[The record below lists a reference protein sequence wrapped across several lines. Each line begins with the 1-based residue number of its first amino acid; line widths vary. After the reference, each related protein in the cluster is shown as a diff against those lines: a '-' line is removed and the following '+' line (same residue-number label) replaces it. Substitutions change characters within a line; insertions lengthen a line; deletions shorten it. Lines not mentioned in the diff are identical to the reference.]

1 MAYQRG
7 FKLNLLQ
14 GDIFSIQR
22 EDKMIARFYTT
33 IINAQLNLNLK
44 NGQQQK
50 DYFLKMGILNPSDDT
65 EIILGLLIV
74 RFSDISRA
82 LRFADSLQA
91 LARIRN
97 NKHADMY
104 PTEKVIGLVQ
114 EQVGQ
119 KQKYFENL
127 HKTIVKS

>member
-1 MAYQRG
+1 MTYQRG

-14 GDIFSIQR
+14 GEIFSIQR

-33 IINAQLNLNLK
+33 IINAQLNLNLQ

-82 LRFADSLQA
+82 LCFADSLQA

-97 NKHADMY
+97 NKYSNLY

-119 KQKYFENL
+119 KQKYFDNL
-127 HKTIVKS
+127 HKTIVKP